1 MISRSPARGV
11 VIPRSGGR
19 GEIPLVIDL
28 RDTEALGSA
37 GAGVKAT
44 NLAVAAAGGFPVLPG
59 FVVLPHPRARR
70 ADLLREPW
78 AVLSADGRLPLV
90 VRSSSSAEDGE
101 SSSMAG
107 RFTSVVDVRGWYG
120 FLDAVEAVV
129 ASGEAVEGSSMAV
142 LVQPLLDCAVGG
154 VMFGV
159 DPVSGRRDRLV
170 VAATEGGPDRLVSGA
185 VSGTRYTLTT
195 RGHLVDVDG
204 DGVDGF
210 PSVRQRLAL
219 VRLAR
224 RAAAAFGGP
233 QDIEFAFD
241 HDGRLFLFQS
251 RPVTAVAARFD
262 VTGPRFGPGPVAETF
277 PDPLSRLEQDLW
289 IAPLGQALA
298 LTLRLAGTANRKRI
312 DRSPVVVAPGGRVAV
327 DLDLVEG
334 ETRGGLWARIDP
346 RPPMRRLAAAWRVG
360 RLRAALP
367 ALSADLVARADA
379 DMAAVPPLDS
389 LPDEMHLR
397 LLSRAT
403 EALVALHA
411 QEMLAGLLHRDPRGE
426 DSPTAARLALR
437 RLVAGRVDDLSDPEI
452 VARYPEVLALT
463 VPRVGAEVPL
473 PTLASGPLEGGA
485 SEELGPRE
493 ALRLRC
499 RWTHELM
506 ARSAYELGRRLCRRG
521 VLPDPQLV
529 RGLGLHELETAVL
542 TGKVPDGLASR
553 QSGGP
558 PLPPTFRLAPDG
570 TVVAVPPAGRARRR
584 GNHGPAGAGRPAGGG
599 RAVGAVHHGAGSPPD
614 GSVLVVRTLDP
625 ALAVHLPR
633 LGGLVA
639 ETGSVLSHLAILARE
654 FGIPTVVGVSEAL
667 ERFEPGAVV
676 LVDGSTGEVVLM
688 DGPA

>member
-1 MISRSPARGV
+1 MISRSPTRGV
-11 VIPRSGGR
+11 VAPLSVGR
-19 GEIPLVIDL
+19 GSTPWVIDL
-28 RDTEALGSA
+28 RDTEAILAA
-37 GAGVKAT
+37 GVGVKAT
-44 NLAVAAAGGFPVLPG
+44 NLALAASGGFPVLPG
-59 FVVLPHPRARR
+59 FVVLPHAAPRR
-70 ADLLREPW
+70 ADLLRQPW
-78 AVLSADGRLPLV
+78 TVLSADGRHPLV

-101 SSSMAG
+101 TSSMAG
-107 RFTSVVDVRGWYG
+107 RFTSVVGVRGWSD

-129 ASGEAVEGSSMAV
+129 ASGQTVEGSSMAV

-159 DPVSGRRDRLV
+159 DPVSGRDDRLV
-170 VAATEGGPDRLVSGA
+170 VSATEGGPDRLVSGA
-185 VSGTRYTLTT
+185 VSGTRYTLTN
-195 RGHLVDVDG
+195 RAHLVDVEG
-204 DGVDGF
+204 DGIEGF
-210 PSVRQRLAL
+210 PTVRQRLAL
-219 VRLAR
+219 VRLGR
-224 RAAAAFGGP
+224 RAAATFGGP
-233 QDIEFAFD
+233 QDVEFGFD
-241 HDGRLFLFQS
+241 RDGRLFLFQS
-251 RPVTAVAARFD
+251 RPVTAVARFD
-262 VTGPRFGPGPVAETF
+262 LAGPRFGPGPVAETF

-289 IAPLGQALA
+289 VDPLRQALTV
-298 LTLRLAGTANRKRI
+298 TLRVAGTVGRKRLA
-312 DRSPVVVAPGGRVAV
+312 RSPVVVAPGGRAAV

-334 ETRGGLWARIDP
+334 EAGGGAWSRLDP
-346 RPPMRRLAAAWRVG
+346 RPSLRRLAAAWRVG

-367 ALSADLVARADA
+367 ALSRDLVARADRDLA
-379 DMAAVPPLDS
+379 SVPSLDA

-397 LLSRAT
+397 LLRRGT

-411 QEMLAGLLHRDPRGE
+411 QEMLAGLLYRDPLGD

-452 VARYPEVLALT
+452 MVRYPEVLALT
-463 VPRVGAEVPL
+463 APRVGGEVAL
-473 PTLASGPLEGGA
+473 PTLASGSLEGSP
-485 SEELGPRE
+485 SEELGSRE

-506 ARSAYELGRRLCRRG
+506 ARSAAELGRRLCRRG
-521 VLPDPQLV
+521 LLNDPGLV
-529 RGLGLHELETAVL
+529 RWLGHHELEAAVL
-542 TGKVPDGLASR
+542 NGTVPDGLSLRAAD
-553 QSGGP
+553 GP
-558 PLPPTFRLAPDG
+558 PLPATFRLAGDG
-570 TVVAVPPAGRARRR
+570 TVVAVGAPRGGRRRR
-584 GNHGPAGAGRPAGGG
+584 GQGPEGAGRPAGGG

-654 FGIPTVVGVSEAL
+654 YGIPTVVGVPQAV